1 MAIREKINHFC
12 ALVLIPLL
20 FSACGAP
27 AETEAESETFF
38 AMDTVMTLTIYETK
52 GGVLQDARALVEALE
67 RELSVTDADSA
78 LYAVN
83 RDGGGSVSRDAG
95 ALLSTALGLC
105 AWTDGALDVT
115 VYPMSLAWGFTTGDY
130 EIPDRETLDALLE
143 HVDYTRVRMEGGKGP
158 EAEDTDVSLPA
169 GAMLDLG
176 AVAKGY
182 TGDRLRE
189 LILARCGEDAS
200 ALLDLGGNIVAVGTK
215 PDGSAWRVGVRDP
228 DDEAELAGVVTVA
241 DKCVI
246 TSGDYERYFTENGV
260 RYCHIIDPSTG
271 EPARTGLR
279 SVTVVGREGGGVV
292 WDAYSTAL
300 FVMGPEKAEAFW
312 REQDTD
318 AFDIILID
326 ETGGVTIT
334 EGLEDS
340 FTLAGNYK
348 DAPLTVLRR

>member
-27 AETEAESETFF
+27 EETEAESETFF

-83 RDGGGSVSRDAG
+83 RDGGGNVSRDAG

-130 EIPDRETLDALLE
+130 DIPDRETLDALLE
-143 HVDYTRVRMEGGKGP
+143 RVDYTRVHVEANP
-158 EAEDTDVSLPA
+158 EAKAMDVTLDA
-169 GAMLDLG
+169 GMMLDLG

-182 TGDRLRE
+182 AGDRLQE
-189 LILARCGEDAS
+189 LILSRVGEDAH
-200 ALLDLGGNIVAVGTK
+200 ALLDLGGNVVAVGTK
-215 PDGSAWRVGVRDP
+215 PDGSPWRIGVRDP
-228 DDEAELAGVVTVA
+228 DDGAGLAGVIEVA
-241 DKCVI
+241 DKCVV
-246 TSGDYERYFTENGV
+246 TSGDYERYFERDGA
-260 RYCHIIDPSTG
+260 RYCHIIDPATG
-271 EPARTGLR
+271 EPARAGLR
-279 SVTVVGREGGGVV
+279 GVTVVGGAGSGVLC
-292 WDAYSTAL
+292 DAYSTAL
-300 FVMGPEKAEAFW
+300 FVMGPEKAEKFW
-312 REQDTD
+312 RENAGD
-318 AFDIILID
+318 FDMILIG
-326 ETGGVTIT
+326 ENGGVTVT
-334 EGLEDS
+334 EGLENS
-340 FTLAGNYK
+340 FTPAGAYT